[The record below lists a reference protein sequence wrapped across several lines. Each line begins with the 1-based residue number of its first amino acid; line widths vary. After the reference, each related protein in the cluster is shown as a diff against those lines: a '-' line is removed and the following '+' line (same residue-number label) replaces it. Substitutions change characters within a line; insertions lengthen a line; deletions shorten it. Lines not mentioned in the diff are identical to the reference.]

1 MRRTSPYISPFVLL
15 LSFTLSL
22 SACGFRLAGTADLPE
37 QLSSIYLSDNGFNDS
52 QRKALQRR
60 LTRAGATLVEQADA
74 GAVILNVNLKK
85 LPDRQ
90 MASGAS
96 SGANVKRVTRQL
108 DFSVKSAEGKTIVP
122 NTTLT
127 QQKDVSLNDDHL
139 LSSDRE
145 KEAVARDLE
154 KALFDQ
160 LIRQLTLI

>member
-15 LSFTLSL
+15 LSLALSL
-22 SACGFRLAGTADLPE
+22 SACGFRLAGTADLPQ

-52 QRKALQRR
+52 QRKTLQRR
-60 LTRAGATLVEQADA
+60 LTQAGATLVEQADA
-74 GAVILNVNLKK
+74 GAVKLNVNLKV

-90 MASGAS
+90 MATGAS
-96 SGANVKRVTRQL
+96 TGASVKRITRQL
-108 DFSVKSAEGKTIVP
+108 DFSVKSAEGKTLVP
-122 NTTLT
+122 MRTLT
-127 QQKDVSLNDDHL
+127 QQKDVSLDDDNL

-145 KEAVARDLE
+145 KEAVARELE